1 MRTFFIFSSLLC
13 GAAVNAADYAYH
25 VNVDGPGGAYVVGS
39 GETKVVAEDCT
50 YDNLYSVAE
59 GGAIY
64 MGANAQLE
72 LQGNHTFSN
81 NAQWAYEE
89 GMGIW
94 YGFYNDIYLSGG
106 ATLTLNPVAE
116 SDVIS
121 LGGGLYS
128 EEDTS
133 TSVVKRGDGK
143 VIFGSLSDNSG
154 MYTNLTVEAGTVE
167 MRNTVNTTSVRVADG
182 ASVFVDS
189 LNEEEVISL
198 FVGTTWAEEVVFS
211 SNGTGITLR
220 GVEVSADGVSA
231 VGAEKGSISGAVVG
245 IFSESAVTVNNVSFV
260 DSAIWADSAITLSDV
275 SLDADSS
282 IDAAVECVLRGENS
296 IDLSS
301 LTSSQLKGVT
311 LADGST
317 LTLTLS
323 EDLLS
328 GAGEDFSIILEGVS
342 LEENAVV
349 TLIVQPENG
358 VTSSVTMTGYTQES
372 GSVKI
377 EMRGESDA
385 TVPEPTTATLSLLA
399 LAALTARRR
408 RNA

>member
-1 MRTFFIFSSLLC
+1 MRIFFIFSSFLC
-13 GAAVNAADYAYH
+13 GAAVNAADYENH
-25 VNVDGPGGAYVVGS
+25 VNVNGPGGAYVVGS
-39 GETKVVAEDCT
+39 GETKVVAENCT

-64 MGANAQLE
+64 MGANAKLE

-81 NAQWAYEE
+81 NAQWAHEE

-94 YGFYNDIYLSGG
+94 YGFFNDIYLSGG

-128 EEDTS
+128 EENTS

-167 MRNTVNTTSVRVADG
+167 MRSIVNTTSVRVADG

-198 FVGTTWAEEVVFS
+198 FVGTTSGEGVVFS
-211 SNGTGITLR
+211 SNRTGITLR

-231 VGAEKGSISGAVVG
+231 VGAEKGSISGADVG
-245 IFSESAVTVNNVSFV
+245 IYSESAVTVNNVSFV
-260 DSAIWADSAITLSDV
+260 DSAIWADSAITLSNV

-282 IDAAVECVLRGENS
+282 VGAKVEA
-296 IDLSS
+296 ILSGDNYMELNS
-301 LTSSQLKGVT
+301 LTSTQLQGVT

-328 GAGEDFSIILEGVS
+328 GAGEDFSIILQDLS
-342 LEENAVV
+342 LAEDAVV
-349 TLIVQPENG
+349 TLNVKMSDG
-358 VTSSVTMTGYTQES
+358 ATSSVTMFGYTQES
-372 GSVKI
+372 GGVKI
-377 EMRGESDA
+377 EMRGDA
-385 TVPEPTTATLSLLA
+385 TVPEPTSATLSLLA
-399 LAALTARRR
+399 LAVISARRR
-408 RNA
+408 RSA

>member
-1 MRTFFIFSSLLC
+1 MRTFFILSSLLC
-13 GAAVNAADYAYH
+13 GAVVNAADYAYD
-25 VNVDGPGGAYVVGS
+25 VNVNGPGGAYVVGS
-39 GETKVVAEDCT
+39 GETKVVTEDCT
-50 YDNLYSVAE
+50 YDNLYSVDE

-64 MGANAQLE
+64 MGANARLE

-81 NAQWAYEE
+81 NAQWAYEK

-133 TSVVKRGDGK
+133 TSVVKKGAGK
-143 VIFGSLSDNSG
+143 LIFGSLSDNSG

-167 MRNTVNTTSVRVADG
+167 MRNTVNTSSVRVADG

-189 LNEEEVISL
+189 LNEDEVISL
-198 FVGTTWAEEVVFS
+198 FVGTTWAEEIVFS
-211 SNGTGITLR
+211 SNGAGITLS
-220 GVEVSADGVSA
+220 GVDLSASGVSS
-231 VGAEKGSISGAVVG
+231 VGAEKGSISGASVG
-245 IFSESAVTVNNVSFV
+245 VYSDSRVAVDNVSLV
-260 DSAIWADSAITLSDV
+260 DSYIWADSAITLSNV

-282 IDAAVECVLRGENS
+282 VIASVEA
-296 IDLSS
+296 ILSGDNYVELNS
-301 LTSSQLKGVT
+301 LTSTQLQGVT
-311 LADGST
+311 LADGAT

-328 GAGEDFSIILEGVS
+328 GVGEDFNIILEDLS
-342 LEENAVV
+342 LAEDAVV
-349 TLIVQPENG
+349 TLNVKLVDG
-358 VTSSVTMTGYTQES
+358 ATSSVTMSGYTQES
-372 GSVKI
+372 GGVKI
-377 EMRGESDA
+377 EMRGDA
-385 TVPEPTTATLSLLA
+385 TVPEPTSATLSLLA
-399 LAALTARRR
+399 LAVLSARRR
-408 RNA
+408 RSA